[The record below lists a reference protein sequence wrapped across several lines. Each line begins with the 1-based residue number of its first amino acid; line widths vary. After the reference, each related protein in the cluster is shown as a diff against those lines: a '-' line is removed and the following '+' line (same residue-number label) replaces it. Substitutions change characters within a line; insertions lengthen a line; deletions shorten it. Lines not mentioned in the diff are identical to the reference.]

1 MSDQEISDLAIT
13 APNPYIA
20 ARSIVSFAEDIG
32 GQDNCSAVVV
42 PLAGW
47 TKRTGVDGTKDRREW
62 RRKEVEGMSSKLVR
76 R

>member
-1 MSDQEISDLAIT
+1 MSDQEISDMAQT
-13 APNPYIA
+13 APTPYLA

-32 GQDNCSAVVV
+32 GSDNCSAVVV

-47 TKRTGVDGTKDRREW
+47 AKREGIDSTRERREW

>member
-1 MSDQEISDLAIT
+1 MSDLEISDLALT
-13 APNPYIA
+13 APTPSSA

-32 GQDNCSAVVV
+32 GSDNCSAVVV

-47 TKRTGVDGTKDRREW
+47 TRRTGVDGTRERREW